1 MKRAKH
7 KDCGVLMH
15 HVLGT
20 GWIHT
25 HGMDRHG
32 LPELEVR
39 GVPDFLAPATA
50 VLLGQLCDYM
60 LEGGRVMKAGENV
73 GLGDG
78 RLCRLVRPEPAPGTE
93 DHYEVERLRLED
105 AEATCS
111 CCGMPACKHG

>member
-7 KDCGVLMH
+7 KDCGVVHH

-32 LPELEVR
+32 LPELEIR
-39 GVPDFLAPATA
+39 DVPDFLAPAA
-50 VLLGQLCDYM
+50 ANLLGQVCDYM
-60 LEGGRVMKAGENV
+60 LEGGRAIKAGESV
-73 GLGDG
+73 ALGG
-78 RLCRLVRPEPAPGTE
+78 GTPFRLVRAEPTPGTE
-93 DHYEVERLRLED
+93 DHYEAERLRLED

-111 CCGMPACKHG
+111 CCGMPACNHG